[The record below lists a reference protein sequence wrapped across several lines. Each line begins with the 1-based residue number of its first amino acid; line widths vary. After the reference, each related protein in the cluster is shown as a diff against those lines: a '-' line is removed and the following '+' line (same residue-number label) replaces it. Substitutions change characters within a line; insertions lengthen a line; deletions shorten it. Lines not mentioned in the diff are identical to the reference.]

1 MTAAV
6 ACPDENEL
14 VRFARGT
21 ANSNVE
27 AHLDRCA
34 SCRHAVAEAASEEP
48 LSPAPVSAGARIGRY
63 EVEALLGAGA
73 MGAVFSAKDA
83 SLHRRVAIKLLH
95 AAGDE
100 QSRARLDREAQAMA
114 RLNHPHVVTV
124 YELGDWTGGRFI
136 AMELVEGKTLDV
148 WLPGAS
154 AEARR
159 QVLRDA
165 GRGLSAAHHG
175 GVVHRDFKPRNLLVG
190 GEGRVR
196 VTDFGLSRPLPAV
209 EGVASGNLLATQ
221 HGALV
226 GTPAWMSPEQLDG
239 KTADARSDQFAFCVV
254 WVEAIT
260 GNKPFSGET
269 REALRA
275 AMKGAPVLGRE
286 LTKAERNALTR
297 GLSEDPSARFESMD
311 ALLGALARLPRRR
324 WPFAIGAAVLLL
336 AGGAW
341 PFIPRGQPKEG
352 TIDLGLGKM
361 VTLELKCLTRVAI
374 GDPNVADVK
383 TLGNGELLLVASSIG
398 DTTLLAWTCD
408 GRRHSYTVRVSP
420 NFDENEDGAK

>member
-1 MTAAV
+1 MDAV

-21 ANSNVE
+21 ASSSVE
-27 AHLDRCA
+27 SHLDSCA
-34 SCRHAVAEAASEEP
+34 SCRRAVAEAASEEP
-48 LSPAPVSAGARIGRY
+48 LSPPPLAAGARIGRY
-63 EVEALLGAGA
+63 EVDALLGAGA

-100 QSRARLDREAQAMA
+100 LSRARLDREAQAMA

-136 AMELVEGKTLDV
+136 AMELVDGKTLDA
-148 WLPGAS
+148 WLPGTS

-165 GRGLSAAHHG
+165 GRGLSAAHQG

-190 GEGRVR
+190 GDGRVR
-196 VTDFGLSRPLPAV
+196 VTDFGLSRPLPTV
-209 EGVASGNLLATQ
+209 EGVVSGNLLATQ

-254 WVEAIT
+254 WVEALT
-260 GNKPFSGET
+260 GRKPFSGET
-269 REALRA
+269 RDALRA
-275 AMKGAPVLGRE
+275 AMKGAPVFGRE
-286 LTKAERNALTR
+286 LTKEERKALTR
-297 GLSEDPSARFESMD
+297 GLSEDPAARFESMD
-311 ALLGALARLPRRR
+311 ALLAALGKLPRKR
-324 WPFAIGAAVLLL
+324 WPFAVAAAVLLL

-341 PFIPRGQPKEG
+341 RFIPRGQPEEG

-361 VTLELKCLTRVAI
+361 FTLELKCLQRVAV
-374 GDPNVADVK
+374 GDPEIADVK
-383 TLGNGELLLVASSIG
+383 TLGDGELLVIGAGIG
-398 DTTLLAWTCD
+398 DTTLLAWDCD
-408 GRRHSYTVRVSP
+408 NRRHSYTVRVSP
-420 NFDENEDGAK
+420 HFDP